1 MEIQPK
7 RILERD
13 IYKTILNSKF
23 ELIVYYLLLKNNNTQ
38 EFSLNKKVFNIEND
52 TTAIQ
57 SKYNFI
63 EKEIYESLIIKQI
76 YLTENTPETKAIL
89 KKEIENQLKN
99 KRMKEKI
106 TESDIEWILKDNQ
119 RQCYYILFM
128 IVFCDDINTLI
139 HQAYNYHEYV
149 IEGKIINKKCSEQYK
164 LMFCHFKPTVI
175 HNLETIYEHIILYF
189 ISLDKNKAITQLD
202 FLKSAWSNAL
212 KNNNHNW
219 IDKSNEDQIDWIIE
233 YYRKN
238 NIEFWFI
245 NNEDLDSKYH
255 TCISILD
262 LWQKN
267 EHISKIGSKDYF
279 LEKMKRSWSQQK
291 YRLSVKD
298 KKSINLRVDK
308 EIEKKINKL
317 CTDLKLTKSQL
328 IELLLK
334 NKQI

>member
-139 HQAYNYHEYV
+139 HQAYNYHEYL

-164 LMFCHFKPTVI
+164 LMFGHFKPTVI

-219 IDKSNEDQIDWIIE
+219 IDK
-233 YYRKN
+233 
-238 NIEFWFI
+238 
-245 NNEDLDSKYH
+245 
-255 TCISILD
+255 
-262 LWQKN
+262 
-267 EHISKIGSKDYF
+267 
-279 LEKMKRSWSQQK
+279 
-291 YRLSVKD
+291 
-298 KKSINLRVDK
+298 
-308 EIEKKINKL
+308 
-317 CTDLKLTKSQL
+317 
-328 IELLLK
+328 
-334 NKQI
+334 